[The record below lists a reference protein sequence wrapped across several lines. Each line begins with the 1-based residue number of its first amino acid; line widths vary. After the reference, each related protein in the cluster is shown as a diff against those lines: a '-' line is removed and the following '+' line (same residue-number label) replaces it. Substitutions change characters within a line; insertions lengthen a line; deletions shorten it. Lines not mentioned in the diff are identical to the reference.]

1 MSHYNINPETG
12 VAYGVV
18 NLRSIDPDLAQELWY
33 AHGVDI
39 DYTDAVGDAQI
50 AALDAWVAEHGSSD
64 DFDNDAVV
72 QEFNDNYQND
82 EPTIE
87 GEYEGVHYTI
97 THLGGAPLLYVRLSS
112 HIVDDDAPECSPC
125 VPNAGDLDSY
135 LAGGRGNARCY
146 SVPAD
151 WLAKQED

>member
-1 MSHYNINPETG
+1 MSHYNINHETG
-12 VAYGVV
+12 IAYGVIS
-18 NLRSIDPDLAQELWY
+18 LRSIDPELAHELWY
-33 AHGVDI
+33 THGVDL
-39 DYTDAVGDAQI
+39 DYADAVGDAQI
-50 AALDAWVAEHGSSD
+50 AALEAWVAEHGNSD

-72 QEFNDNYQND
+72 QDFNDSYQND

-87 GEYEGVHYTI
+87 GEYDGTLYTI
-97 THLGGAPLLYVRLSS
+97 MHLGGAPLLYVRLSS
-112 HIVDDDAPECSPC
+112 HIVDDAPECSPC

>member
-1 MSHYNINPETG
+1 MSYNTNLETG
-12 VAYGVV
+12 VAYGVID
-18 NLRSIDPDLAQELWY
+18 LRSIDPDLSQSLWY
-33 AHGVDI
+33 GYGVDM
-39 DYTDAVGDAQI
+39 DYDDALKE
-50 AALDAWVAEHGSSD
+50 ALREALADWVAEHGSSD

-72 QEFNDNYQND
+72 QEFNDSYQND

-87 GEYEGVHYTI
+87 GEYKGTLYTI
-97 THLGGAPLLYVRLSS
+97 MHLGGAPLLYVRLSS
-112 HIVDDDAPECSPC
+112 HIIDDAPECSPC

>member
-1 MSHYNINPETG
+1 MSHYNINHETG
-12 VAYGVV
+12 VAYGVI

-33 AHGVDI
+33 TYGHDT
-39 DYTDAVGDAQI
+39 DYDDALKE
-50 AALDAWVAEHGSSD
+50 ALREALADWIAEHGD
-64 DFDNDAVV
+64 DEGFDLGRAE
-72 QEFNDNYQND
+72 QEFNDSYQND

-87 GEYEGVHYTI
+87 GEYKGTLYTI
-97 THLGGAPLLYVRLSS
+97 MHLGGAPLLYVRLSS
-112 HIVDDDAPECSPC
+112 HIVDDAPECSPC

>member
-1 MSHYNINPETG
+1 MSHYNINHETG
-12 VAYGVV
+12 VAYGVI
-18 NLRSIDPDLAQELWY
+18 NLRSIDPDLAQDLWY
-33 AHGVDI
+33 IYGHDI
-39 DYTDAVGDAQI
+39 DYIDAVADAQI
-50 AALDAWVAEHGSSD
+50 AALEAWVAEHGSSD

-87 GEYEGVHYTI
+87 GEYKGTLYTI
-97 THLGGAPLLYVRLSS
+97 TYLGGAPLLYVRLSS
-112 HIVDDDAPECSPC
+112 HIVDDAPECSPC